1 MDDQGLFDDDPV
13 LSRRE
18 RLRAQRE
25 AAHRAPTRVGLRF
38 TAAAT
43 VVVGLLVWLAVSWL
57 TSSPSASE
65 QPPEDPTLRAEPGP
79 GGGGGSESGSESGS
93 GSGGEATADA
103 GEATASDPESAD
115 ATRTDPPSGSEAPET
130 SATVETSAAIV
141 VHVAGAVVEPG
152 VVELPPG
159 ARVRDAVEAA
169 GGLTEDAAA
178 EGINLA
184 AEAVDGGYLRVP
196 TLEELESGETAGGP
210 AAPGGGAGPSGGAGG
225 GADGTEDAGPVDL
238 NRADAE
244 TLQGLTGIGPALAE
258 RILEHRETVGPFESL
273 EDLAGVRGIGPAT
286 LEDLEGQVTW

>member
-1 MDDQGLFDDDPV
+1 MDDQGPFDDDPV

-18 RLRAQRE
+18 RLRVQRE

-79 GGGGGSESGSESGS
+79 GGGSGSASGSEA
-93 GSGGEATADA
+93 GGEATTDA

-130 SATVETSAAIV
+130 SATAETPAAIV

-210 AAPGGGAGPSGGAGG
+210 AAPGGGGAGPSGGAGG
-225 GADGTEDAGPVDL
+225 GAEGTEDAGPIDL

-258 RILEHRETVGPFESL
+258 RILEHRETAGPFESL

>member
-79 GGGGGSESGSESGS
+79 GGGSGSASGSEA
-93 GSGGEATADA
+93 GGEATTDA
-103 GEATASDPESAD
+103 GEATSSDPESAD
-115 ATRTDPPSGSEAPET
+115 ATRKDPPPGSEDSET
-130 SATVETSAAIV
+130 SATAETFAAIV

-210 AAPGGGAGPSGGAGG
+210 AAPGEGAPGGGGGGG
-225 GADGTEDAGPVDL
+225 GADGTEEAGPVDL
-238 NRADAE
+238 NRADAG

-258 RILEHRETVGPFESL
+258 RILEHRETAGPFESL

>member
-43 VVVGLLVWLAVSWL
+43 VVVGLLVWLVVSWL
-57 TSSPSASE
+57 VSSPSASE

-79 GGGGGSESGSESGS
+79 RAEGGSGATVDASGEEPSPGS
-93 GSGGEATADA
+93 AAPGSSAT
-103 GEATASDPESAD
+103 S
-115 ATRTDPPSGSEAPET
+115 ET
-130 SATVETSAAIV
+130 SETSETSAAIV

-169 GGLTEDAAA
+169 GGLREDAAA

-196 TLEELESGETAGGP
+196 TLEELESGETASGP
-210 AAPGGGAGPSGGAGG
+210 AAPDGGVGPGGGGAGGS
-225 GADGTEDAGPVDL
+225 EDAGPVDL
-238 NRADAE
+238 NRAAAE
-244 TLQGLTGIGPALAE
+244 RLQELTGIGPALAE
-258 RILEHRETVGPFESL
+258 RILEHRETAGPYESL
-273 EDLAGVRGIGPAT
+273 QDLAGVRGIGPAT
-286 LEDLEGQVTW
+286 LEDLEGEVTW